1 MQPAALPKLKLDK
14 RAADA
19 PATYEVACACGAVLR
34 GPRQTHAQTVRC
46 LACQSDRFILPRSP
60 LPYVHDGELPAA
72 LGTARRLRWPLVA
85 AAAVVPLAVI
95 GLTVLVYS
103 LVWSPAK
110 NGTQTPATA
119 EERLAAHRH
128 AGGGAVAARGFQ
140 TGPD

>member
-60 LPYVHDGELPAA
+60 LAYVHDGALPARSEEHTSE
-72 LGTARRLRWPLVA
+72 LQSHSDLVCRLLLEQKSSFRV
-85 AAAVVPLAVI
+85 
-95 GLTVLVYS
+95 T
-103 LVWSPAK
+103 
-110 NGTQTPATA
+110 N
-119 EERLAAHRH
+119 
-128 AGGGAVAARGFQ
+128 
-140 TGPD
+140 D